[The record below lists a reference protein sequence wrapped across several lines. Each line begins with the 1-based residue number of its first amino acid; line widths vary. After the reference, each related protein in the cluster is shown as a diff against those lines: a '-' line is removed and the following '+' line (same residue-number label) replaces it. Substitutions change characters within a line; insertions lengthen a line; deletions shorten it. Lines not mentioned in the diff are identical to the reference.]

1 MMHQDDILLLKLIKQ
16 GDEHAFKYL
25 FDTYFVSLCR
35 YINLY
40 VDSYTEAE
48 ELALDI
54 FMNVWES
61 REHLEIKL
69 SLKAYLFQAARNRS
83 LNYLRDRKETRPLDE
98 NLQDSLMSTDYPS
111 LEMDELNHLIEEAI
125 AALPAR
131 CKEVFI
137 KSRQENMSNKEIA
150 TSMDISLKTVEA
162 QITKALK
169 LIRDFLGDGYSYLF

>member
-40 VDSYTEAE
+40 VDSYTE
-48 ELALDI
+48 
-54 FMNVWES
+54 V
-61 REHLEIKL
+61 
-69 SLKAYLFQAARNRS
+69 QAARNRS